1 MKVSRFSGQKT
12 TRAGRHEEVIQR
24 RRKTWAQ
31 ALPQTE
37 KHVPLPGRQ
46 QGRVLVAC
54 CSASRLS

>member
-1 MKVSRFSGQKT
+1 MKVSRFSGPK
-12 TRAGRHEEVIQR
+12 RIKEGLHAEVIQGR
-24 RRKTWAQ
+24 RETLAQ

-46 QGRVLVAC
+46 RARVLVAC